1 MSSTATTLQVVN
13 AGLYATVQDKGRFG
27 LRHLGIPWSG
37 VLCPTWQIL
46 ANALLDIP
54 DNSPVIECFENGLK
68 LRADNGAIRIAVVGC
83 KTAVLHVT
91 NDEQKRIYQPNR
103 SFTLAIGET
112 LHLVSTGNSKVAV
125 IAVDSLDIPL
135 HLGSTST
142 YPKAVLGGL
151 NGKTLAAGDSININT
166 SGDSRGRVIS
176 DKQCQLPVQFTYQTQ
191 ELRVI
196 AGPQHG
202 HFSDAGITAFISEEF
217 TLTAESDRM
226 GVRLNGPKIEHLD
239 AASKDI
245 ISDAIVPGSIQV
257 PGSGQ
262 PIVLLNDSHTA
273 GGYPKVAT
281 VISSDLPLLAV
292 QRAHSVFRFRL
303 ITIDEAIE
311 IRQHEALLIKSA
323 IESMS
328 ICVRHKLDTST
339 LLKSN
344 LIDGVTDG
352 SEER

>member
-176 DKQCQLPVQFTYQTQ
+176 DKQCQLPVQFT
-191 ELRVI
+191 
-196 AGPQHG
+196 
-202 HFSDAGITAFISEEF
+202 
-217 TLTAESDRM
+217 
-226 GVRLNGPKIEHLD
+226 
-239 AASKDI
+239 SKDI